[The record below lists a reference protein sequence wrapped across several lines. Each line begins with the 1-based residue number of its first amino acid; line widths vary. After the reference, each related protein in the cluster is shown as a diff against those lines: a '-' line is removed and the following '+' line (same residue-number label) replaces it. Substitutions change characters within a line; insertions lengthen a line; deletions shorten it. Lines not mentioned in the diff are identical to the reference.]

1 MPESMYDRLG
11 DFLKDALDSGKIPQN
26 EANYFSFETQ
36 KVEKQEEQK
45 KNSSI
50 FFKLKRNPNPKEER
64 AFFKL
69 ECRPENSFEEIKKI
83 YHQKLKQLHPDTSNV
98 KKSENTEEMIEL
110 INAYEILK
118 ALYGEE

>member
-11 DFLKDALDSGKIPQN
+11 DFLKDALDSGEIPQY
-26 EANYFSFETQ
+26 EADYFSFEN
-36 KVEKQEEQK
+36 KVEEHDEQK

-50 FFKLKRNPNPKEER
+50 FFKL
-64 AFFKL
+64 
-69 ECRPENSFEEIKKI
+69 ECTPENSFEEIKKI

-110 INAYEILK
+110 MNAYEILK

>member
-11 DFLKDALDSGKIPQN
+11 DFLKDALDSGEIPQY
-26 EANYFSFETQ
+26 EANYFSFEN
-36 KVEKQEEQK
+36 KVEEHNEQK

-64 AFFKL
+64 AFSKL
-69 ECRPENSFEEIKKI
+69 ECTPENSFEEIKKI

>member
-11 DFLKDALDSGKIPQN
+11 DFLKDALDSGEIPQY
-26 EANYFSFETQ
+26 ESNYFSFEN
-36 KVEKQEEQK
+36 KVEEQDEQK

-69 ECRPENSFEEIKKI
+69 ECTPENSFEEIKKI
-83 YHQKLKQLHPDTSNV
+83 YHQKLKQLHPDTSTAKN
-98 KKSENTEEMIEL
+98 SENTEEMIEL
-110 INAYEILK
+110 MNAYEILK